1 MLKCT
6 DSKERNIC
14 FRSWLGNIN
23 VQVSVKGL
31 SIGFLSKAPASTA
44 VLLLRDAHSDRETN
58 CTLAYLLALTQ
69 AVTTEKSE
77 GFVKTK
83 MP

>member
-6 DSKERNIC
+6 DSKEIERNIC
-14 FRSWLGNIN
+14 FRSRLGNIN

-69 AVTTEKSE
+69 AVTTEKK
-77 GFVKTK
+77 VKAL
-83 MP
+83 